1 MSIVCKSRCGEFERC
16 QFYGLMSDMSE
27 SAAIVKP
34 FFLDPLPQ
42 KGCLRIHYVRPK
54 RRISFWEAS

>member
-1 MSIVCKSRCGEFERC
+1 MAFPQSIDPAGEKC
-16 QFYGLMSDMSE
+16 LMWNMSE

-42 KGCLRIHYVRPK
+42 KGCLRIHFVRPK